1 MYNFHSEE
9 FKEYF
14 LLEFTKQL
22 IRNSA
27 SVEIYK
33 LISLLKQEEEN
44 LKKGELKEKKQIKEI
59 VKGRVKQEEVYAVSV
74 KKGIEK
80 EGSPIFTGYKK
91 DLIKQDISSKKTLF
105 IPEPMLPERLRY
117 LKPLS
122 TKGEIDLG
130 KINNFIQDPVVRMI
144 ECNGP
149 NQGIIIG
156 GSMGK
161 KETTIIL
168 TKEEIEEVIKR
179 FSEEAKIPLQ
189 EGFFKVAVKKLIISA
204 IYSESVGSKF
214 IIQKLLY
221 NPKENPL
228 IRDQNSL
235 INRTLN
241 S

>member
-1 MYNFHSEE
+1 MYNFQSEE
-9 FKEYF
+9 FKKYF
-14 LLEFTKQL
+14 LLEFTKEL

-33 LISLLKQEEEN
+33 LINLLKQEEET
-44 LKKGELKEKKQIKEI
+44 LKKGELKEKRQIKSL
-59 VKGRVKQEEVYAVSV
+59 VKRRVKQEENYAISI
-74 KKGIEK
+74 KKEAGK
-80 EGSPIFTGYKK
+80 EGDPIFTGYKK
-91 DLIKQDISSKKTLF
+91 EIIKQDLSSKKTLF

-117 LKPLS
+117 LRPIS

-130 KINNFIQDPVVRMI
+130 KINNFIQDPVIRMI

-149 NQGIIIG
+149 NQGVIIA

-161 KETTIIL
+161 KETTITL
-168 TKEEIEEVIKR
+168 TKEEIEEIIKK

-221 NPKENPL
+221 NPRE
-228 IRDQNSL
+228 NSL
-235 INRTLN
+235 IGNQNMLLN
-241 S
+241 PSSK